1 MTRKRLTREQSKDQ
15 TRQRLIEAAQKIFT
29 KKGYVAS
36 SVEDIAEAAGYTRG
50 AFYSNFSSKSELLM
64 ELLQRDHERMQVDMQ
79 SVMAGEVSP
88 EEMKARAVDVYS
100 RICSDGEYFLIWVEA
115 KLLASR
121 DAKFRGRFN
130 AFIREKQPYIAQFIE
145 AFCAQVGTPLPMP
158 ADMLAFGF
166 MSLCD
171 GAQFFHMSDPQ
182 QVTDTFTGSVLGAF
196 LTRVMFG

>member
-1 MTRKRLTREQSKDQ
+1 
-15 TRQRLIEAAQKIFT
+15 
-29 KKGYVAS
+29 
-36 SVEDIAEAAGYTRG
+36 
-50 AFYSNFSSKSELLM
+50 
-64 ELLQRDHERMQVDMQ
+64 MQ
-79 SVMAGEVSP
+79 SVMEGEVSP

-100 RICSDGEYFLIWVEA
+100 RVCSDGECFLIWVEA

-121 DAKFRGRFN
+121 DAKFRVKLN
-130 AFIREKQPYIAQFIE
+130 AFIREKQDYIAKFIE
-145 AFCAQVGTPLPMP
+145 AFCEQVGTPLPLP

-182 QVTDTFTGSVLGAF
+182 QVTDAFTASVLGAF